1 MDRLEDFITPKLRID
16 KMFNNIAHLS
26 RCRLLRDSNNTMHYC
41 WEADAQNGNCGN
53 CNCNWNMISLN
64 CWGRLSPF
72 SGPKCLVDPV
82 KVCLCTLKSSSP
94 YLQHLEISI
103 QTESLFSCGYS
114 APSVLLQISDPWWTE
129 RERETERGG
138 ESERNRERRGVR

>member
-82 KVCLCTLKSSSP
+82 KVCLCTLKSSSHTFNTWKSP
-94 YLQHLEISI
+94 YKLSHYSHVDTALHL
-103 QTESLFSCGYS
+103 FYCR
-114 APSVLLQISDPWWTE
+114 SVTLDEQRE
-129 RERETERGG
+129 REKQREGGRARETERGG
-138 ESERNRERRGVR
+138 E